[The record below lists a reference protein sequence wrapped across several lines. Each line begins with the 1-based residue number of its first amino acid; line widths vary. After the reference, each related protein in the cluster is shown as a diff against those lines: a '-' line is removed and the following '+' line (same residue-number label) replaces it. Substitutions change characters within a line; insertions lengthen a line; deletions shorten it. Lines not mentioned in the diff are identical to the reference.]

1 MYKNLENVIY
11 ENHMSINSAAS
22 AIGMTDRTLRYKIDK
37 ETFDVSEAFKI
48 RNLLF
53 PKYDLYYLFESDEND
68 TKSAWGGKNYERV
81 KKMRAYSWT
90 NSYCSNQAP

>member
-53 PKYDLYYLFESDEND
+53 PKYDLYYLTRITPNQRRIM
-68 TKSAWGGKNYERV
+68 KKNSQ
-81 KKMRAYSWT
+81 KAK
-90 NSYCSNQAP
+90 

>member
-68 TKSAWGGKNYERV
+68 TKSAWERR
-81 KKMRAYSWT
+81 MLW
-90 NSYCSNQAP
+90 